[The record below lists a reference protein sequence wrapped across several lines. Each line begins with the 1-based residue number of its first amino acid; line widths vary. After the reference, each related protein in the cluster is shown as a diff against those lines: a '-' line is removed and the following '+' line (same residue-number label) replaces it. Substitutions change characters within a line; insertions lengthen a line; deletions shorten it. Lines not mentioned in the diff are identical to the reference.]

1 LAGDS
6 GAGLLFYWMEGE
18 MSKLQLILYLTIFII
33 IIVIFVFIPQQQAI
47 VFKPNYTNEDLAY
60 IPTKDETRFQIKYTH
75 SIHLSDVVES
85 YEITSSQK
93 IHQYEL
99 MFEDFSIGMPSN
111 AEEGETF
118 EEIDGAYYIKNMKRV
133 FLFFHL
139 RIGQVRANHT
149 VIFQNKEFPLSQ
161 SIEPGSSVKV
171 EIRKLNFF
179 ELWKGVNI
187 LESV

>member
-1 LAGDS
+1 
-6 GAGLLFYWMEGE
+6 M
-18 MSKLQLILYLTIFII
+18 
-33 IIVIFVFIPQQQAI
+33 IVVIYVIVPHQQAI
-47 VFKPNYTNEDLAY
+47 VFEPNYTNADLVY
-60 IPTKDETRFQIKYTH
+60 IPTKDETHFQIRYTH

-85 YEITSSQK
+85 YNITPSQK

-133 FLFFHL
+133 FPFFHL

-149 VIFQNKEFPLSQ
+149 VIFQNKEFPLTRF
-161 SIEPGSSVKV
+161 IEPGTSVKV